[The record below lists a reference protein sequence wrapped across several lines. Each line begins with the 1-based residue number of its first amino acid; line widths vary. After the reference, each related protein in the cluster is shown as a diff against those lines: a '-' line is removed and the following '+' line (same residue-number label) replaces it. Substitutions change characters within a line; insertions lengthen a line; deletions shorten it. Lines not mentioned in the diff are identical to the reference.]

1 MSNDEFTTKLIFL
14 GWDIKNKFGYA
25 GSKNEDNSLVIIGE
39 NQVLI
44 NSAIAP
50 ISCNKAF
57 LAVLQKENDK

>member
-14 GWDIKNKFGYA
+14 GWDINKFGYA
-25 GSKNEDNSLVIIGE
+25 ESKNEDNSLVIIGE